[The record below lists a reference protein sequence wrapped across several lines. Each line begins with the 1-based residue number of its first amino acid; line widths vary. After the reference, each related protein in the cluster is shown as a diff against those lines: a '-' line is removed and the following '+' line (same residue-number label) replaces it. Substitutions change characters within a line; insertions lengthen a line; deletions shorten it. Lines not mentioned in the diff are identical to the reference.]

1 MKTQTNSCKPK
12 SADGGDDIWTK
23 LSSLLSLFV
32 IEVLSLSHH
41 HAQNLFMVFYQ
52 INTMKQET
60 NPTVFLAEWKKDATS
75 LSLTMKL
82 VGHSSQSCSSAE
94 PCQIMTVLAVVP
106 CHKQIQLWP
115 HKIHIWKPS
124 KAQLFQKDVQQ
135 VFLLH
140 LRALSWSLDASDAA
154 GESEEFLKI
163 ELSSAAMKALSRLEE
178 NSGTWFL
185 SWHSTAVSFESLDHT
200 H

>member
-1 MKTQTNSCKPK
+1 MLKISLWYFTKSTPWSRKPILLFSWLNERKTPR
-12 SADGGDDIWTK
+12 
-23 LSSLLSLFV
+23 
-32 IEVLSLSHH
+32 LSLSPWNWSGTH
-41 HAQNLFMVFYQ
+41 L
-52 INTMKQET
+52 
-60 NPTVFLAEWKKDATS
+60 P
-75 LSLTMKL
+75 
-82 VGHSSQSCSSAE
+82 SSQSCSSAE

-106 CHKQIQLWP
+106 CHKQIHLWP
-115 HKIHIWKPS
+115 HKTHIWKPS